1 MILSFYKCTLLI
13 EDEVIEEERDGGR
26 NLPMQI
32 S

>member
-13 EDEVIEEERDGGR
+13 KDEVIEEERDGGR

>member
-1 MILSFYKCTLLI
+1 MILSFYKCILLI
-13 EDEVIEEERDGGR
+13 EDDVIEEERDGGR